1 MVVNNEKH
9 AMHIDGEMYQ
19 QRWLVEE
26 STANQNT
33 CSIDDREIPL

>member
-9 AMHIDGEMYQ
+9 AMHIGGEMYQ